1 MAVYDASNA
10 ECHVYTY
17 KEGVLSAIAHDLK
30 IRVSAFR
37 IEVDDGEGGIHG
49 EFDAASLSVVCAMN
63 GTREA
68 HSSLSDN
75 DKRKI
80 ERNIRKDV
88 LNVRRFPLIRFQAT
102 DVREA
107 VTGPIVSGELELHGR
122 RRSVEAFGIEQE
134 GRLVF
139 SVTLNQP
146 DFGIQ
151 PYRAMMGTLRI
162 QPRVKVHL
170 SVPKP

>member
-1 MAVYDASNA
+1 MVVYDASNA

-37 IEVDDGEGGIHG
+37 IEVADGEGGIQG

-68 HSSLSDN
+68 HSSLSES

-88 LNVRRFPLIRFQAT
+88 LNISRFPFIRFRAT
-102 DVREA
+102 EVREA
-107 VTGPIVSGELELHGR
+107 VTGPIVSGELELRGR
-122 RRSVEAFGIEQE
+122 RRSVEAFGVEQD

-139 SVTLNQP
+139 SVSLNQP

>member
-30 IRVSAFR
+30 IRVSTFR
-37 IEVDDGEGGIHG
+37 IDVSEGEGDIQG

-63 GTREA
+63 GTREL
-68 HSSLSDN
+68 HGSLSDS

-88 LNVRRFPLIRFQAT
+88 LNVRRFPLIRFRAN
-102 DVREA
+102 DVRDA

-122 RRSVEAFGIEQE
+122 RRSVEAFGIEQD